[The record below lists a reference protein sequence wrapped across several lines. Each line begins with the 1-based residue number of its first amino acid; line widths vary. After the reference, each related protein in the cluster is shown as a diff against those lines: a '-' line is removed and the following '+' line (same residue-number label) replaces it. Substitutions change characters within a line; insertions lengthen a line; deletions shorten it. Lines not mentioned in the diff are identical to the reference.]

1 MDGTSVDMTS
11 ADLHVEKELKDI
23 SSEGQKKLV
32 VYLQPMDVLGND
44 YRRLADK
51 LGYTNNYIKYLGST
65 GEPVKTLIKEKG
77 DMKIVELIPLLEDM
91 GRKDA
96 AQELQ
101 KILGRFALIFFLFS
115 VFDKLTSSL
124 IALLVSLTTCIVMIG
139 FQHPCSNKCPLSRIR
154 ATH

>member
-32 VYLQPMDVLGND
+32 VYLQPMNVLGND

-51 LGYTNNYIKYLGST
+51 LGYTNDYIKYLGST

-91 GRKDA
+91 GRKDVV
-96 AQELQ
+96 QELQ
-101 KILGRFALIFFLFS
+101 KILGRFALIFFCFLC
-115 VFDKLTSSL
+115 LTSWHL
-124 IALLVSLTTCIVMIG
+124 
-139 FQHPCSNKCPLSRIR
+139 HW
-154 ATH
+154 